1 MLFQGS
7 MAAIV
12 TPFSDGRVDEESL
25 SRHIEWQIAGG
36 TDVIVPCG
44 TTGEAAT
51 LTYEER
57 ERVVRIA
64 VEVASGRVPVLAG
77 AGSNSTAEA
86 IRLAKQAKAAGA
98 DGTLQVTPYY
108 NKPTQEGLYR
118 HFLAVAQVVDLPM
131 VLYNV
136 PGRTGVNML
145 PETVLRLAAIDH
157 IVGIKEA
164 SGDIEQIRGITQEAP
179 EGLAVLSG
187 DDAMN
192 LEIYRAGGRGCIS
205 VTANVAPDRV
215 AKVWDRFKDGDIDTA
230 SRLQR
235 SLEPLNRAMFIET
248 NPIPVKTA
256 LAIMGRINEEFR
268 LPLTPMSDEH
278 RAHLL
283 SVLRQ
288 TGLVE

>member
-1 MLFQGS
+1 MV
-7 MAAIV
+7 AIV
-12 TPFSDGRVDEESL
+12 TPFCDGRVDEENL
-25 SRHIEWQIAGG
+25 SRHIEWLIANG

-51 LTYEER
+51 LTHEER
-57 ERVVRIA
+57 ERIVRIA

-86 IRLAKQAKAAGA
+86 IRLAKQAKTAGA

-108 NKPTQEGLYR
+108 NKPTQDGLYR

-145 PETVLRLAAIDH
+145 PETVLRLAAIDN

-164 SGDIEQIRGITQEAP
+164 SGNIEQIRRITQEAP
-179 EGLAVLSG
+179 EALAVLSG

-192 LEIYRAGGRGCIS
+192 LEIYQAGGRGSVS
-205 VTANVAPDRV
+205 VTANVEPAGV
-215 AKVWDRFKDGDIDTA
+215 AKIWDRFKDGDIDHA

-235 SLEPLNRAMFIET
+235 SLEQLNEDMFIEKNVT
-248 NPIPVKTA
+248 HPRGVSPA
-256 LAIMGRINEEFR
+256 AHPNER
-268 LPLTPMSDEH
+268 
-278 RAHLL
+278 
-283 SVLRQ
+283 
-288 TGLVE
+288 